1 MKINVRRIHLM
12 GDYTVGEI
20 SINGEKMG
28 FTLEDAVRNGPKI
41 PGKTAIPAGE
51 YRVHISASNR
61 FKRLLPILLE
71 VPGFTGVRIH
81 PGNSSGDTDGCI
93 LVGAMW
99 GGGDWISQSRVAFD
113 AIYTKIYAA
122 WRRGEPITLEIL

>member
-1 MKINVRRIHLM
+1 MKINVKRIHLTT
-12 GDYTVGEI
+12 DYTVGEI
-20 SINGEKMG
+20 AINGEKMG
-28 FTLEDAVRNGPKI
+28 FTLEDTVRNGHKI
-41 PGKTAIPAGE
+41 PGRTAIPAGE

-81 PGNSSGDTDGCI
+81 PGNSSADTDGCI